1 MRSEINSQAA
11 SPLNELSDDT
21 EISRTQFED
30 LLTKIDKG
38 LRALPATAQV
48 GSLHSK
54 LIASSL
60 FLEYQHLTPSVCTGR
75 YLMTEIFAQLTISR
89 SL

>member
-1 MRSEINSQAA
+1 MIVWCSKYGAKRFGGLVRSEINSQAA

-48 GSLHSK
+48 SLLHSTFGV
-54 LIASSL
+54 STE
-60 FLEYQHLTPSVCTGR
+60 FRPDYPHLP
-75 YLMTEIFAQLTISR
+75 
-89 SL
+89 